1 MYIEGFSRV
10 PIGQLNAIPT
20 GKYIF
25 ERDTQV
31 SGARMRVSSN
41 AIRLSCGAHARRFER
56 HWSIGAHACRFERHW
71 SIGAARMRAAS
82 NAIDP
87 SERRACALFRTRFV
101 RRRGAA
107 RRDVRSV
114 MRKPSREKV
123 VCCEGCDTRE
133 RK

>member
-1 MYIEGFSRV
+1 VYIEDFSRV
-10 PIGQLNAIPT
+10 PIGQLNAIPI

-41 AIRLSCGAHARRFER
+41 AIRLSRGAHARRFER

-87 SERRACALFRTRFV
+87 SGPARMRAVSNEIRSSARRS
-101 RRRGAA
+101 AA
-107 RRDVRSV
+107 RRTFSDAQAFA
-114 MRKPSREKV
+114 
-123 VCCEGCDTRE
+123 
-133 RK
+133 